1 MRQGSRKKRVIN
13 AQRAL
18 IVEMIEASMQK
29 AGEKGPHSLTRG
41 CSCIVCVNRR
51 KRILAGPERQ
61 WRYRL

>member
-1 MRQGSRKKRVIN
+1 MPEILDKKRIL

-18 IVEMIEASMQK
+18 ILEMIDASMQK
-29 AGEKGPHSLTRG
+29 AAEKGPHALIPG

-51 KRILAGPERQ
+51 KRILAGPERK